1 MQSLIKSYP
10 SLEKK
15 VEGIAL
21 WSAFLQMRDY
31 LLLKQFALPVRMQDQ
46 RPGCL
51 WVIAEGQVVLK
62 GIWVFEFR
70 SWCICGRT

>member
-46 RPGCL
+46 RRGCL
-51 WVIAEGQVVLK
+51 
-62 GIWVFEFR
+62 
-70 SWCICGRT
+70 